1 MNYRMNILIIEDEQE
16 AVERLRMFLTR
27 YGADKQDSMRVVGVI
42 DSVNDAVEWFASNTA
57 PDLVLSDIH
66 LSDGLSFEIFNRVQ
80 VAAPIIFTTAY
91 DEYALHAFKVHSIA
105 YLLKP
110 CSYGDFAAAMEK
122 LIQQKALF
130 ANERGNQNNEWQ
142 RALQESLRASLQD
155 ASVSVRT
162 KQKRYKSRFMLYTG
176 DKITIVPVENVA
188 YCEAEGKIVTLVTAN
203 GRRYIADQTLDEL
216 NDLLDPEIFFRISRK
231 FIIQA
236 SAIAEAEPYFNGR
249 LALKL
254 NPVAQAEV
262 LVSRERV
269 RDFKMWLEGV

>member
-1 MNYRMNILIIEDEQE
+1 MNILIIEDEQE

-27 YGADKQDSMRVVGVI
+27 YAADKHDSMRVVGVL
-42 DSVNDAVEWFASNTA
+42 DSVKDAVEWFTSNAA

-66 LSDGLSFEIFNRVQ
+66 LSDGLSFEIYSRVQ

-110 CSYGDFAAAMEK
+110 CGYADFAAAMGK
-122 LIQQKALF
+122 LNQQKALF
-130 ANERGNQNNEWQ
+130 ASDGGSQTTEWQ
-142 RALQESLRASLQD
+142 RALQESLQVSLQD
-155 ASVSVRT
+155 AGASVRT
-162 KQKRYKSRFMLYTG
+162 MQKRYKSRFMLYAG
-176 DKITIVPVENVA
+176 EKIIIVPVESVA

-203 GRRYIADQTLDEL
+203 GRRHIADQTLDEL
-216 NDLLDPEIFFRISRK
+216 SDLLDPVVFFRISRK
-231 FIIQA
+231 FIVQA

-254 NPVAQAEV
+254 IPPAQAEV

-269 RDFKMWLEGV
+269 RDFKLWLEGA